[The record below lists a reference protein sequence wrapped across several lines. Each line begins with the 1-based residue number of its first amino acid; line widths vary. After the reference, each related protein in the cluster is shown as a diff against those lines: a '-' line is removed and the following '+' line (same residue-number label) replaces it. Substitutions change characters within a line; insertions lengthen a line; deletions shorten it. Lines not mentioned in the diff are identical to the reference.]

1 MKLNWNFLGGGRV
14 QNKQP
19 SVGGV
24 WIFYGTAQCR
34 NDVLI
39 HVILGCI
46 VCKIPGVRVG
56 GGGGVLDP

>member
-1 MKLNWNFLGGGRV
+1 MYEAKLEFPGGREGA
-14 QNKQP
+14 KQTTFRGR
-19 SVGGV
+19 SMDIL
-24 WIFYGTAQCR
+24 WNCTLCR

-46 VCKIPGVRVG
+46 VCKIPGV